1 MNNAVKNALFLTAG
15 ATLGGAVG
23 YFVTK
28 KALQTKFEIELDEQ
42 IRDVKEY
49 YKLLR
54 KEGEYSQLIKP
65 VEELVESPKYE
76 DVISEYSGEEET
88 EEEETEMV
96 EPDSEDEERNT
107 DEPYIISVDEYM
119 EDRDNYD
126 KNTVTYYE
134 ADDVLVDE
142 REQVIPDVDSTVGSD
157 SLTKFGHKSKDK
169 KVVYVRNERIE
180 ADFEILLDTRSYS
193 ETILGIRDHEE
204 IRRMR
209 GEDD

>member
-1 MNNAVKNALFLTAG
+1 MKNALKSALLLTTGVAIG
-15 ATLGGAVG
+15 GGAG

-28 KALQTKFEIELDEQ
+28 KILEQRFEADLNEQ
-42 IRDVKEY
+42 IAEVKEY

-54 KEGEYSQLIKP
+54 KDGEYSQLVKP
-65 VEELVESPKYE
+65 AEELVELPKYE

-88 EEEETEMV
+88 EEEETVMV
-96 EPDSEDEERNT
+96 EPESDEERNP
-107 DEPYIISVDEYM
+107 DEPYVISVDEYM
-119 EDRDNYD
+119 NDHEEYD
-126 KNTVTYYE
+126 KNTVTYFE

-142 REQVIPDVDSTVGSD
+142 REQVIPDVEQTVGTD
-157 SLTKFGHKSKDK
+157 SLTKFGHMSNDN
-169 KVVYVRNERIE
+169 KVVYVRNERLE

-193 ETILGIRDHEE
+193 ETVLGIREEKE